1 VIRKLYGYHQVK
13 FPMPLRGTAWAIMAE
28 RNAAPIAKREKK
40 DLEDMYA
47 RAFRTEGI
55 EYRAFPRSFVN
66 SQDAKGGL
74 LGDSEKRQESRVT
87 DRGR

>member
-13 FPMPLRGTAWAIMAE
+13 FPMPLGGTAWAIMAE

-47 RAFRTEGI
+47 RAFLTEGI
-55 EYRAFPRSFVN
+55 EYRAFPDPS
-66 SQDAKGGL
+66 
-74 LGDSEKRQESRVT
+74 
-87 DRGR
+87 